1 MEKIV
6 SFLLKKNLKIGVDL
20 LYKDFKEAVKV
31 VGFTSVDEFVKY
43 AKLDSN
49 DVLTWEAKD
58 EIPYF
63 VSLLLHILKGDKE
76 VLPSSLSLQSIVKEC
91 LPLASLLEEA
101 SSFPSKLEEM
111 FLLQKQLNDSTNGKN
126 WELGLNKFNKEINWL
141 RCIHM
146 EVAELIDSTPWKHW
160 KNINSAPDMNNIHVE
175 LVDIWHFLMSYILQE
190 TNVPKAVSL
199 VNTHC
204 IYEAAQNID
213 VNLIIKESE
222 KLSYIALAIETKN
235 MPSFSGIERFIEQF
249 FRACKSAGLSFS
261 WLQKLYIGKNCLN
274 QFRQDNGYKEGTYK
288 KVWNGSEDNV
298 VMVELLKTIEDVSF
312 DELYEQLKLKYNQ
325 N

>member
-1 MEKIV
+1 M
-6 SFLLKKNLKIGVDL
+6 
-20 LYKDFKEAVKV
+20 LYKDFKESIKSL
-31 VGFTSVDEFVKY
+31 GFLSIEDFMHY
-43 AKLDSN
+43 AGVSSN
-49 DVLTWEAKD
+49 DVLNWE
-58 EIPYF
+58 ERNEVPYM
-63 VSLLLHILKGDKE
+63 VSLILHLLKGEKE
-76 VLPSSLSLQSIVKEC
+76 SLPMNSTLDNVIEEC
-91 LPLASLLEEA
+91 LPLASLLEEV
-101 SSFPSKLEEM
+101 SSFPHKLEEM
-111 FLLQKQLNDSTNGKN
+111 FLLQKKLNDSTNGKN
-126 WELGLNKFNKEINWL
+126 WELGLNKFGKEINWL

-146 EVAELIDSTPWKHW
+146 EVAELIESTPWKHW
-160 KNINSAPDMNNIHVE
+160 KNINSEPDMNNIHVE

-204 IYEAAQNID
+204 IYEIFQEVD
-213 VNLIIKESE
+213 VKLMVKEAE
-222 KLSYIALAIETKN
+222 KLSYISLAIDTGN
-235 MPSFSGIERFIEQF
+235 MPSFSGIERFIDQF
-249 FRACKSAGLSFS
+249 FRCCKISGLSFM

>member
-1 MEKIV
+1 M
-6 SFLLKKNLKIGVDL
+6 
-20 LYKDFKEAVKV
+20 YKDFKESIKTL
-31 VGFTSVDEFVKY
+31 GFLTIEDFINYSGVS
-43 AKLDSN
+43 SN
-49 DVLTWEAKD
+49 EILNWEEKN
-58 EIPYF
+58 EVPY
-63 VSLLLHILKGDKE
+63 VISLLLHLIKGEKE
-76 VLPSSLSLQSIVKEC
+76 VLPANLALDSLVEEC
-91 LPLASLLEEA
+91 FPLATLLEEA
-101 SSFPSKLEEM
+101 SSFPHKLEEM
-111 FLLQKQLNDSTNGKN
+111 FLLQKKLNDSTNGNN
-126 WELGLNKFNKEINWL
+126 WELGVNKYGKEINWL

-146 EVAELIDSTPWKHW
+146 EVAELIESTPWKHW
-160 KNINSAPDMNNIHVE
+160 KNINANPDMNNIHVE

-274 QFRQDNGYKEGTYK
+274 QFRQDNGSKEGTYK